1 MTSHDE
7 GDSNKLVLVCS
18 IGLLEALK
26 ARLLTINECEQYLF
40 TPYSA
45 SILERKGINRKVTEI
60 VELACELED
69 VESLRPERLDANI
82 DDLINKAKNCL
93 REIEY
98 DPDFDFE
105 RKWLDEDQ

>member
-1 MTSHDE
+1 MTSHNE

-26 ARLLTINECEQYLF
+26 TRLLTINECEQYLF

-60 VELACELED
+60 VELED

-82 DDLINKAKNCL
+82 DDLINVVNA
-93 REIEY
+93 
-98 DPDFDFE
+98 
-105 RKWLDEDQ
+105 